1 MPELPEVETTK
12 TSLTPLI
19 GNTVTDVVVS
29 GKRLREPIPTLTP
42 LIGMTLKSVHRRA
55 KYLLLDFVNPNQRQ
69 DKHTLLIH
77 LGMSG
82 SLGQSDH
89 FAPRKH
95 DHVIFAFNSQI
106 DTEPNPPTQHHAPI
120 RYLCYHDP
128 RRFGMVMWANDGLK
142 YLTKLG
148 VEPLSDGFNGGYLH
162 HKIHQNQRPSHRPI
176 KAIIMEQAIV
186 VGVGNIYA
194 SESLFLSGIHPKTP
208 AHLLSLD
215 KLNEL
220 AEYIQIILAKAIAV
234 GGSSLKDFSVGD
246 NQTGYFQ
253 QTLNVYGR
261 QNQPCRTCQTPLNN
275 VKITGRASVFCPNC
289 QPFIA
294 V

>member
-19 GNTVTDVVVS
+19 GKTVADIVVS
-29 GKRLREPIPTLTP
+29 DKRLREPIPSLKP

-55 KYLLLDFVNPNQRQ
+55 KYLLLDFVKPNQRQ
-69 DKHTLLIH
+69 DKQTLLIH

-82 SLGQSDH
+82 SLGQSNH

-95 DHVIFAFNSQI
+95 DHVVFAFDDQSLANF
-106 DTEPNPPTQHHAPI
+106 DKRTHHAPT

-128 RRFGMVMWANDGLK
+128 RRFGMVMWADDGLK

-148 VEPLSDGFNGGYLH
+148 IEPLSDSFNGHYLYQ
-162 HKIHQNQRPSHRPI
+162 KIHQNQRPSHRPI
-176 KAIIMEQAIV
+176 KAVIMEQAIV

-194 SESLFLSGIHPKTP
+194 SESLFLAGIHPKTP

-215 KLNEL
+215 KLNIL
-220 AEYIQIILAKAIAV
+220 AEHIKMILTKAIAV

-253 QTLNVYGR
+253 QTLNVYGQ
-261 QNQPCRTCQTPLNN
+261 QNQPCSTCQTPLDN
-275 VKITGRASVFCPNC
+275 VKITGRASVFCPTC
-289 QPFIA
+289 QPFIKP
-294 V
+294 